1 MNRLYSSGILL
12 VVCLLGSVSGA
23 DAENQKEGNCTG
35 WEIELYNKLSS
46 QDDVFL
52 FFKIIEKNLTILSDV
67 CIQTFNKSV
76 NISHARMLVKMLNNT
91 YDNLTSTVK
100 KAVYEWIVRLY
111 INTTADPK
119 VTGQANTYRFWIT
132 ADVLRLM
139 DRFLLQAPLSTLSG
153 MVTQNPTPL
162 YDVFSSADNHFSF
175 FYDLKQA
182 QADVLYAGL
191 RNACR
196 CDFTSPGNISRLGQL
211 ACFYPENSSPLQ
223 APAMDALFK
232 LLNNCRSN
240 VRHIYEDVLSK
251 VNVAGYNATQLSRL
265 SAAVVGLS
273 EAQLTSLNASAV
285 KGALDTF
292 AQNADLSGSQK
303 EALLSSVSEGIIQ
316 EGNLGSLGLLA
327 SHLSSDTLMGINAS
341 EFRKAFQSPCFARS
355 IEGMEPVQKKAIL
368 LSILKSTNLSEALSF
383 IPPSLISVVPCTD
396 LRALGNF
403 SSNWTNAFPWNK
415 AQAIVVMEKVFSSL
429 KTTNDFRALLHAV
442 RGLTCT
448 QIQSMTKSQLEAVSA
463 SPFLSRDQVRCASA
477 SYYRKLKT
485 PDNMTEA
492 KLKNTPPSFLVYAQ
506 SFAATVN
513 NIPRL
518 LCSSVVDLLARASPA
533 LLTRNSPRRAE
544 ILSYIMACYNATNAS
559 GLSLQ
564 QINSLGGAACFLGQ
578 EDIGALSA
586 AQFREAADQLSDCG
600 EPEPSVKTALLE
612 KITAVYGDVP
622 HWRAATLMQLRSLVM
637 LFDLRFLY
645 KLPVSVEL
653 KEGLALLLPQR
664 RAPGGFVPEKLHFAY
679 DSSSVSQLY
688 AKMVLRLAA
697 VDTMFK
703 RDICSKVP
711 TTLQIKA
718 IGNGNSILTPA
729 QLECLDT
736 NTFQAS
742 LEVLASVPGFSP
754 LQLAALK
761 TVALKAFPEP
771 ADEDIA
777 ALKRITL
784 AFTSNDVSQSIT
796 MISIDTLS
804 SIGQYRDWLNN
815 LRVAK
820 EILAI
825 FLKDNPVNTLTS
837 RQLIGLKYFL
847 CAFTADQVKQL
858 SAEEYSAAA
867 REIGQLECPAEV
879 LLALQEK
886 AVEAYGDPSLWT
898 KDEMDTVGTVT
909 ASLNSTQISSISAG
923 TLSYITPEAISL
935 IPSSVFRVR
944 AGPALLG
951 GSVQC

>member
-544 ILSYIMACYNATNAS
+544 ILSYIMACYNSTNAS

-703 RDICSKVP
+703 RGTVRRGGLGGGGELALKQGGQHSPKEEGFCPGIPVYSHFLLPGRSPSFASRAQLAQDICSKVP

-761 TVALKAFPEP
+761 TVALKLPLP
-771 ADEDIA
+771 
-777 ALKRITL
+777 L
-784 AFTSNDVSQSIT
+784 
-796 MISIDTLS
+796 
-804 SIGQYRDWLNN
+804 
-815 LRVAK
+815 
-820 EILAI
+820 
-825 FLKDNPVNTLTS
+825 
-837 RQLIGLKYFL
+837 
-847 CAFTADQVKQL
+847 
-858 SAEEYSAAA
+858 
-867 REIGQLECPAEV
+867 
-879 LLALQEK
+879 
-886 AVEAYGDPSLWT
+886 
-898 KDEMDTVGTVT
+898 
-909 ASLNSTQISSISAG
+909 
-923 TLSYITPEAISL
+923 
-935 IPSSVFRVR
+935 
-944 AGPALLG
+944 
-951 GSVQC
+951 